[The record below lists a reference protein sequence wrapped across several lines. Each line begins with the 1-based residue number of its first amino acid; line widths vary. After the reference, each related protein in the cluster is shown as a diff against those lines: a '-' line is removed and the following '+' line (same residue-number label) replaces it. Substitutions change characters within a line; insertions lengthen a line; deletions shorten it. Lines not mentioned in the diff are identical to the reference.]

1 MSISSLNKSWFEIE
15 NGDDAACVLFSTM
28 RQWDQTSGVQ
38 QQNIRSMRLYSNR
51 ELGALNIANYITN
64 AGTSPDSLAYSPGG
78 QQNRVSINVIKS
90 CIDTLCSKI
99 SKNKVKVNF
108 LTSGGTLEQQTRGKQ
123 LNKFMNGHQQ
133 ETSAFEIYKLAFR
146 DACIFGTGFVKS
158 YRCELTNKIKKER
171 VFPDEVMFDPADSYY
186 GTPRCMYQR
195 RFVSKNLLKSKFP
208 DREQDIES
216 VKSMELFRGDAL
228 EPQLLVCEAW
238 RLGQGEAGRRL
249 LCIDG
254 VALVDEEYKYDVFPI
269 VWMRYTDPLLG
280 IFGNGIPDEIAGIQM
295 EINRL
300 TRHIQE
306 CQRLVSLPRIFYE
319 MTSKFNPGHFVNGI
333 GTFVPYSGTPPT
345 VVTPQAVGPEVY
357 NWLWMLVQKAFETV
371 GISQLSA
378 NSQKPTGLDSG
389 KALRTFNDIESERFM
404 LIGQA
409 YEKFIIDDCERSL
422 MLMRDSDVV
431 SATSKLDGLEKL
443 KWKDIKIPHDDFI
456 IQTFPVSALPNSPE
470 AKLQTVTE
478 LKNEGYIQPE
488 EAADLLDY
496 PDIEANS
503 DIRLAPHRLIKK
515 ALERAL
521 LEGKYIPPEPFLPLD
536 IALLEAQRYFCWAQ
550 LKDFPLDRLELIQQ
564 YIEDTIQL
572 QLQSMPSMP
581 APVAPGQMAMQQSL
595 TAPTAVQG
603 LAQNIQPT

>member
-15 NGDDAACVLFSTM
+15 DKDESARVLFSTM
-28 RQWDQTSGVQ
+28 RQWDSTSGVQ

-123 LNKFMNGHQQ
+123 LNKFINGHQQ
-133 ETSAFEIYKLAFR
+133 ETEAFEKYKLAFR

-158 YRCELTNKIKKER
+158 YRCEITNKIKKER
-171 VFPDEVMFDPADSYY
+171 IFPDEIMFDPADSYY

-254 VALVDEEYKYDVFPI
+254 VALVDEEYKFDMFPI
-269 VWMRYTDPLLG
+269 ASMRYTEPLLG
-280 IFGNGIPDEIAGIQM
+280 VLGNGVPDELAGIQM

-306 CQRLVSLPRIFYE
+306 CQRLISLPRIYYK

-333 GTFVPYSGTPPT
+333 GTFIPYSDTPP
-345 VVTPQAVGPEVY
+345 VVDTPQAVGQEVY
-357 NWLWMLVQKAFETV
+357 NWLWQLVQKAYETV

-404 LIGQA
+404 LVGQA

-422 MLMRDSDVV
+422 MLMRDSDVI
-431 SATSKLDGLEKL
+431 SATSKLDGLEKI
-443 KWKDIKIPHDDFI
+443 KWKDIKIPHDDFV

-503 DIRLAPHRLIKK
+503 DIRLAPQRLIKR

-536 IALLEAQRYFCWAQ
+536 MALLEAQRYFCWAQ
-550 LKDFPLDRLELIQQ
+550 LKDFPNDRLELIQQ

-572 QLQSMPSMP
+572 QLQAMPNMPSPIAP
-581 APVAPGQMAMQQSL
+581 AQAAMEQSL
-595 TAPTAVQG
+595 AMPTAVQG